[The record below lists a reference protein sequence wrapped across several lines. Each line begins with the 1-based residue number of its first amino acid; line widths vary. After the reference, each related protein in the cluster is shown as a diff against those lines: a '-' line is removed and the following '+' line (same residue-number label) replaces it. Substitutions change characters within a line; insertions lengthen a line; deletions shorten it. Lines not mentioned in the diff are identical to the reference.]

1 MPCLIKLCAS
11 APNISVFVLQSKLL
25 FHILHRCEY
34 AIHSNTFIRFRIR
47 CNRCYAR
54 SKQVFVHLLLLI
66 AWILIGYFSFFSSL
80 LFRLLCYRRNWN
92 FTHKQFRV
100 DKITVYLVQRSTL
113 LTATCFVSVTEMPQP
128 YRIHLHK
135 CYCFVS
141 MCKIS
146 VYSPL

>member
-1 MPCLIKLCAS
+1 MFNNTLCISSEHFGFRVTIKTI
-11 APNISVFVLQSKLL
+11 ISF
-25 FHILHRCEY
+25 FHRCEY

-66 AWILIGYFSFFSSL
+66 AWILIGYFSFFFSSL

-141 MCKIS
+141 MCEIS